1 MSRKFKGLSTAQVED
16 SRRQHGSNALVRIKG
31 KGIVKRFIENLS
43 DPIIK
48 ILIAALALEVAFT
61 FGNCNLIEVFGILA
75 AILIATTVSTLSEYG
90 SERAFAGLQAE
101 AGHSRVTAVRDGAE
115 VIIDADDIVV
125 GDVLLIGAGEK
136 VQADGTVLDGSML
149 VDQSALNGENTEAA
163 KHRYSSDDPTLS
175 NEGRLFRGSV
185 VIDGRGAM
193 RVDKVGAATLYG
205 RLAADVQSET
215 RESPLKLRLS
225 RLAWQISIIG
235 YVVAVLVGL
244 TYLFNVFVVD
254 QGFVPWRITEA
265 LSDTKNLLTHLL
277 RALTLMI
284 TVVVVAVPEGLPMM
298 ITVVLS
304 ANMKRMLRDN
314 VLVKKLVGIE
324 TAGSL
329 NILFTDKTGTLTTGK
344 LAVDRIITE
353 SDSFR
358 SLDSMRS
365 HASVLDYL
373 IASAKLNTDCIES
386 SEGIVGGNST
396 DRAIAEYFARENI
409 RIPEVV
415 DKTPF
420 RSELKYSSVTLR
432 DGRVLIKG
440 APEAILS
447 RCVFSLGSGTEAYAS
462 DLSRVRSEYAAAVS
476 RGERVIAVALG
487 NIATPDTL
495 TFVALIVLKDKL
507 RSGVRESVER
517 VMRAGVQI
525 VMLTGDNKDTA
536 VSIAEEC
543 GFYRRGAGHIAIT
556 SAELAD
562 MSDAELAQILPSLRV
577 LARALP
583 EDKVR
588 LVRAS
593 AGLGLVVGMTGDG
606 INDAPSLKLA
616 DVGFAMG
623 SGTDIAKSSAD
634 IVLLD
639 DSFEAISKTVL
650 YGRTIFKSIRKFI
663 TFQLIMNLAAC
674 GITLIGPYLGVDAP
688 ITIIQMLWV
697 NIIMDTLGGLAFAGE
712 PALNYYMLERPKRR
726 EEPILSRPMLS
737 HVLLNGAYTLALLI
751 FFLSYPA
758 FRVYFGSLTRHLTA
772 FYAFFIF
779 CGIVNSFTARS
790 ERMFIFSGLFRNKAF
805 LLIMSFITAIQILI
819 VYFGGALFRSTPLSF
834 GELACVALMSLSV
847 LLFDSI
853 RRVFAKLKRSAG

>member
-1 MSRKFKGLSTAQVED
+1 MSANFKGLSSREVET
-16 SRRQHGSNALVRIKG
+16 SRKEHGTNALVRIRG
-31 KGIVKRFIENLS
+31 KSVIKRFLENLS

-48 ILIAALALEVAFT
+48 ILVFALALEVIFT

-90 SERAFAGLQAE
+90 SEKAFAKIESE
-101 AGHSRVTAVRDGAE
+101 AKESRVRAIRDGKE
-115 VIIDADDIVV
+115 VLIDASEVVV
-125 GDVLLIGAGEK
+125 GDILVVRRGEK
-136 VQADGTVLDGSML
+136 VQADGRVVDGELL
-149 VDQSALNGENTEAA
+149 VDQSALNGENVEAG
-163 KHRYSSDDPTLS
+163 KYKYHSDDPTLA

-185 VIDGRGAM
+185 VIDGGGVM
-193 RVDKVGAATLYG
+193 QVEKVGSSTYYG
-205 RLAADVQSET
+205 RLASDLQSET
-215 RESPLKLRLS
+215 RESPLKLRLAK
-225 RLAWQISIIG
+225 LAKQISIIG
-235 YVVAVLVGL
+235 YIVAALVGL

-254 QGFVPWRITEA
+254 NGFVAWRIAEA
-265 LSDTKNLLTHLL
+265 LTDTKYLLTHLL
-277 RALTLMI
+277 KALTLMI

-304 ANMKRMLRDN
+304 ANMKKMLKDN

-344 LAVDRIITE
+344 LSVDRIITADGSYKSVE
-353 SDSFR
+353 TLRR
-358 SLDSMRS
+358 SQSAYS
-365 HASVLDYL
+365 YL
-373 IASAKLNTDCIES
+373 VASAKLNTDCNVTKD
-386 SEGIVGGNST
+386 GVVGGNST
-396 DRAIAEYFARENI
+396 DRAIAEYFASESAYL
-409 RIPEVV
+409 PEVIA
-415 DKTPF
+415 KTPF
-420 RSELKYSSVTLR
+420 KSELKYSSVTLR
-432 DGRVLIKG
+432 DGRILLKG
-440 APEAILS
+440 AAEAILS
-447 RCVFSLGSGTEAYAS
+447 RCSFAVGNEREAYAT
-462 DLSRVRSEYAAAVS
+462 DLSDVRREYYEAVS
-476 RGERVIAVALG
+476 RGERVIAVAVG
-487 NIATPDTL
+487 NSVAQNSL

-507 RSGVRESVER
+507 RGGVRDSVEC

-543 GFYRRGAGHIAIT
+543 GFYKKSAGHIAIT
-556 SAELAD
+556 SSELASLTD
-562 MSDAELAQILPSLRV
+562 EELEAIIPNLRV
-577 LARALP
+577 VARALP

-588 LVRAS
+588 LVRVS
-593 AGLGLVVGMTGDG
+593 AAAGLVVGMTGDG

-623 SGTDIAKSSAD
+623 SGTDIAKSAAD

-712 PALNYYMLERPKRR
+712 PALKHYMLEKPKRR
-726 EEPILSRPMLS
+726 EEPIISRPMLS
-737 HVLLNGAYTLALLI
+737 QVLLSGAYTLALLV
-751 FFLSYPA
+751 FFLSYHG
-758 FRVYFGSLTRHLTA
+758 FRTYFGSLARHLTA
-772 FYAFFIF
+772 FYALFIF
-779 CGIVNSFTARS
+779 AGIVNSFTARS

-805 LLIMSFITAIQILI
+805 LTIMSFITAIQILI
-819 VYFGGALFRSTPLSF
+819 VYFGGTLFRSSPLAI
-834 GELACVALMSLSV
+834 GELTTVALLSLTV
-847 LLFDSI
+847 LIFDTV
-853 RRVFAKLKRSAG
+853 RRIFAKLK